1 MTTTQATPPTE
12 ALTAARAAAAE
23 HRWHDALKLF
33 SAADT
38 ANLLTAEDLDVLGD
52 AAWWTGDLTA
62 AIAAQERAYAGH
74 AAAGDHAR
82 AARTALQLASEH
94 NHRLESAVATGWV
107 SRAQRLLEGT
117 PETPVHGL
125 LERARRN
132 AALSRGDLE
141 DALEHANRVFEIG
154 ARLGDRDLVGLGMED
169 KGTVLIQL
177 GRVEEGMA
185 LLEEAMVAAIGD
197 ELSPRAAAVVY
208 CNATIAC
215 EDVADYRRAADFAEA
230 AKRWCER
237 QQISG
242 FPGMCR
248 VRRAEIIRMSG
259 AWEEA
264 ESEARRACDE
274 LRGFALAYAG
284 EGFYQIGEVRLRLG
298 DYGAAEQAFAE
309 AHEHGRDPEPG
320 LAMLRLAQ
328 GRTDAAR
335 GLLREALDE
344 PAVTPLERARL
355 LPALVRAAAAA
366 GDLQQAR
373 DAADEMIGLADRY
386 GTHALRAAAADAAG
400 QAALAEGDV
409 QAAVESFR
417 QARRIWQELQ
427 APYEAA
433 QARAWLGRALM
444 TGGRNEAAALELRSA
459 ITAFERLGAEPD
471 LKAAHAELERIDGA
485 AGAEHAAAKA
495 QRVFMFTDVVR
506 STDLIEAIGDEAWSA
521 LLRWHDETIRHL
533 VIEHHGEILDHAGDG
548 FFLAFADADQAIEA
562 ATAIRRTMRDHR
574 RDHGFAPAIRMGL
587 HAAEATKSGSS
598 YSGRG
603 VHIAARIAS
612 LAGADEI
619 LVSEEVLSAS
629 GGSVAHGPVRTE
641 HLKGIRDSVKL
652 AALAGN

>member
-1 MTTTQATPPTE
+1 MTTIQTTPPAE
-12 ALTAARAAAAE
+12 ALIQARSAAAA
-23 HRWHDALKLF
+23 HRWHDALELF
-33 SAADT
+33 SAADA
-38 ANLLTAEDLDVLGD
+38 ANLLTPGDLDQLGD
-52 AAWWTGDLTA
+52 AAWWTGDMIN

-74 AAAGDHAR
+74 IAADEPAR
-82 AARTALQLASEH
+82 AARTALQLASEYS
-94 NHRLESAVATGWV
+94 HRLEPSVSSGWV

-117 PETPVHGL
+117 PETHAHGL

-132 AALSRGDLE
+132 AALNRGDLE
-141 DALEHANRVFEIG
+141 DALVHADEVFEIG
-154 ARLGDRDLVGLGMED
+154 TRLADRDLIGLGMED
-169 KGTVLIQL
+169 RGTVLIQL

-215 EDVADYRRAADFAEA
+215 EDVADYRRAADFSEA

-237 QQISG
+237 QQIAG

-248 VRRAEIIRMSG
+248 VRRAEITRMSG
-259 AWEEA
+259 AWKEA
-264 ESEARRACDE
+264 ESEARLACDE
-274 LRGFALAYAG
+274 LRDFAVAYAG

-320 LAMLRLAQ
+320 LAMLRMAQ

-335 GLLREALDE
+335 SLLREALDE

-355 LPALVRAAAAA
+355 LPALVRAASAA

-373 DAADEMIGLADRY
+373 EAAGEMTGLAERY

-471 LKAAHAELERIDGA
+471 LKAAHAELERIEGA
-485 AGAEHAAAKA
+485 SAGERSADRAR
-495 QRVFMFTDVVR
+495 RVFMFTDVVR
-506 STDLIEAIGDEAWSA
+506 STDLIEAIGDDAWSA

-548 FFLAFADADQAIEA
+548 FFIAFADADQAIEA

-574 RDHGFAPAIRMGL
+574 RDHGFAPAIRIGL
-587 HAAEATKSGSS
+587 HAAEATRSGAS

-612 LAGADEI
+612 LAGPNEI
-619 LVSEEVLSAS
+619 LVSEDVLTTAS
-629 GGSVAHGPVRTE
+629 HPIDHGPPRTE
-641 HLKGIRDSVKL
+641 QLKGIRDPVKL
-652 AALAGN
+652 AAIT

>member
-1 MTTTQATPPTE
+1 MTTTQAIPPAE
-12 ALTAARAAAAE
+12 ALVQARTAAAQRRWQDALELFTAAE
-23 HRWHDALKLF
+23 QEG
-33 SAADT
+33 
-38 ANLLTAEDLDVLGD
+38 LTPEDLDLLGD
-52 AAWWTGDLTA
+52 AAWWTGDMTA

-74 AAAGDHAR
+74 IAADDPAR
-82 AARTALQLASEH
+82 AARTALQLATEY
-94 NHRLESAVATGWV
+94 NHRLEGAVASGWV

-117 PETPVHGL
+117 PETYAHGI

-132 AALSRGDLE
+132 AALNRGDLE
-141 DALEHANRVFEIG
+141 GALEHATHVFEIG
-154 ARLGDRDLVGLGMED
+154 TRLADRDLIGLGLED
-169 KGTVLIQL
+169 RGVVLIHL

-197 ELSPRAAAVVY
+197 ELSPRAAAIVY

-215 EDVADYRRAADFAEA
+215 EDVADYRRAADFSEA

-248 VRRAEIIRMSG
+248 VRRAEITRMSG
-259 AWEEA
+259 AWKEA
-264 ESEARRACDE
+264 ESEARLACDE
-274 LRGFALAYAG
+274 LRNFALAYAG

-328 GRTDAAR
+328 GKTDAAR
-335 GLLREALDE
+335 SLLREALDE

-366 GDLQQAR
+366 GDLDQAR
-373 DAADEMIGLADRY
+373 EAADEMTGLAERY

-417 QARRIWQELQ
+417 QARRVWQELQ

-433 QARAWLGRALM
+433 LARAWLGRALM

-471 LKAAHAELERIDGA
+471 LKAAHADLERIEGA
-485 AGAEHAAAKA
+485 SVPDLPAETA

-506 STDLIEAIGDEAWSA
+506 STDLIEAIGDDAWSA
-521 LLRWHDETIRHL
+521 LLRWHDDTIRHL
-533 VIEHHGEILDHAGDG
+533 VIEQRGEILDHAGDG
-548 FFLAFADADQAIEA
+548 FFIGFTSADQAIEA
-562 ATAIRRTMRDHR
+562 ATAIRRTMREHR
-574 RDHGFAPAIRMGL
+574 RDHGFAPAIRIGL
-587 HAAEATKSGSS
+587 HAAEATKSGAS

-612 LAGADEI
+612 LAGPNEI
-619 LVSEEVLSAS
+619 LASEGVLASADR
-629 GGSVAHGPVRTE
+629 GIAHGVIRE
-641 HLKGIRDSVKL
+641 EKLKGIRQPVSVAPL
-652 AALAGN
+652 D

>member
-1 MTTTQATPPTE
+1 MTTIQATPPTE
-12 ALTAARAAAAE
+12 ALIQARAAAAE
-23 HRWHDALKLF
+23 HRWHDALELF
-33 SAADT
+33 STADAAS
-38 ANLLTAEDLDVLGD
+38 LLTPGDLDQLGD
-52 AAWWTGDLTA
+52 AAWWTGDMTS

-74 AAAGDHAR
+74 IAASEPAR

-94 NHRLESAVATGWV
+94 GHRLESAVASGWV

-117 PETPVHGL
+117 PEAHAHGL

-132 AALSRGDLE
+132 AALNRGNLE
-141 DALEHANRVFEIG
+141 EALEHANRVFEIG
-154 ARLGDRDLVGLGMED
+154 TRLADRDLIGLGMED
-169 KGTVLIQL
+169 KGAVLVQL

-197 ELSPRAAAVVY
+197 ELSPRAAAIVY

-215 EDVADYRRAADFAEA
+215 EDVADYRRAADFSEA

-248 VRRAEIIRMSG
+248 VRRAEITRMSG

-264 ESEARRACDE
+264 ESEARLACDE
-274 LRGFALAYAG
+274 LRGFNLAYAG
-284 EGFYQIGEVRLRLG
+284 EGFYQIGEIRLRLG

-309 AHEHGRDPEPG
+309 AHELGRDPEPG

-335 GLLREALDE
+335 SLLREALGD

-355 LPALVRAAAAA
+355 LPAIVEAAAAA
-366 GDLQQAR
+366 GDVEQAR
-373 DAADEMIGLADRY
+373 DAAAEMTGLAERY

-400 QAALAEGDV
+400 RAALAGSNVD
-409 QAAVESFR
+409 AAVESFR

-433 QARAWLGRALM
+433 RARAWLGRALIA
-444 TGGRNEAAALELRSA
+444 GGRNDAAEQELRSA
-459 ITAFERLGAEPD
+459 IAAFERLGAEPD
-471 LKAAHAELERIDGA
+471 LKAAHAELERIEGASAGERA
-485 AGAEHAAAKA
+485 AGKT

-521 LLRWHDETIRHL
+521 LQRWHDDTIRHL

-548 FFLAFADADQAIEA
+548 FFIAFADADRAIEA
-562 ATAIRRTMRDHR
+562 ASAIRRTMRDHR
-574 RDHGFAPAIRMGL
+574 RDHGFAPAIRIGL
-587 HAAEATKSGSS
+587 HAAEATKSGSG

-603 VHIAARIAS
+603 VHIAARIAA
-612 LAGADEI
+612 LAEAGETLA
-619 LVSEEVLSAS
+619 SEDVLAATKR
-629 GGSVAHGPVRTE
+629 GSPHGPLRSE
-641 HLKGIRDSVKL
+641 QLKGIRAPVRL
-652 AALAGN
+652 ASID

>member
-1 MTTTQATPPTE
+1 MTITHATPPAE
-12 ALTAARAAAAE
+12 ALVQARAAAAE
-23 HRWHDALKLF
+23 HRWHDALALF
-33 SAADT
+33 STADAAS
-38 ANLLTAEDLDVLGD
+38 LLTPADLDQFGD
-52 AAWWTGDLTA
+52 AAWWTGDMAA

-74 AAAGDHAR
+74 TAAGDNAR
-82 AARTALQLASEH
+82 AARTALQLASEY

-117 PETPVHGL
+117 PEAHAHGL

-132 AALSRGDLE
+132 AALNRGDLE
-141 DALEHANRVFEIG
+141 DALEHANQVFEIG
-154 ARLGDRDLVGLGMED
+154 TRLADRDLIGLGMED
-169 KGTVLIQL
+169 KGAVLVQL

-197 ELSPRAAAVVY
+197 ELSPRAAAIVY

-215 EDVADYRRAADFAEA
+215 EDVADYRRAADFSEA

-248 VRRAEIIRMSG
+248 VRRAEITRMSG

-264 ESEARRACDE
+264 ESEARLACDE
-274 LRGFALAYAG
+274 LRGFAVAYAG
-284 EGFYQIGEVRLRLG
+284 EGFYQIGEVRLRFG

-309 AHEHGRDPEPG
+309 AHEMGRDPEPG

-328 GRTDAAR
+328 GRIDAAR
-335 GLLREALDE
+335 SLLRAALDD
-344 PAVTPLERARL
+344 PAVTPLERAHL
-355 LPALVRAAAAA
+355 LPALVKAAAAA
-366 GDLQQAR
+366 GDGEQAR
-373 DAADEMIGLADRY
+373 EAADEMNRLAERY
-386 GTHALRAAAADAAG
+386 GTHALRAAAADAVG
-400 QAALAEGDV
+400 QAALTKGEV
-409 QAAVESFR
+409 EAAVEAFR
-417 QARRIWQELQ
+417 QARRIWQDLH
-427 APYEAA
+427 APYEVA

-444 TGGRNEAAALELRSA
+444 TAGRNEAAALELRSA

-471 LKAAHAELERIDGA
+471 LKAAHAELERIERAPA
-485 AGAEHAAAKA
+485 ARALVASKA

-506 STDLIEAIGDEAWSA
+506 STNLVEAIGDDAWSA
-521 LLRWHDETIRHL
+521 LLHWHDDTIRHL

-548 FFLAFADADQAIEA
+548 FFIAFADADQAIAA

-574 RDHGFAPAIRMGL
+574 RDHGFAPGIRIGL
-587 HAAEATKSGSS
+587 HAAEATKGGGS

-619 LVSEEVLSAS
+619 LASEAVLESADREVP
-629 GGSVAHGPVRTE
+629 HGPLRTE
-641 HLKGIRDSVKL
+641 QLKGIRQPMDL
-652 AALAGN
+652 ALIS

>member
-1 MTTTQATPPTE
+1 MTTTQAIPPAQ
-12 ALTAARAAAAE
+12 ALIRARTAAAE
-23 HRWHDALKLF
+23 HRWQDALELF
-33 SAADT
+33 SVADAADK
-38 ANLLTAEDLDVLGD
+38 LTPGDLDLFGD
-52 AAWWTGDLTA
+52 AAWWTGLMTA

-74 AAAGDHAR
+74 IAAGEPAR

-94 NHRLESAVATGWV
+94 GHRLESAVASGWV

-117 PETPVHGL
+117 PETHAHGL

-132 AALSRGDLE
+132 AALSRGNLE
-141 DALEHANRVFEIG
+141 EALEHANRVFEIG
-154 ARLGDRDLVGLGMED
+154 TRLGDRDLIGLGMED
-169 KGTVLIQL
+169 KGTVLVQL

-197 ELSPRAAAVVY
+197 ELSPRAAAIVY

-215 EDVADYRRAADFAEA
+215 EDVADYRRAADFSEA

-248 VRRAEIIRMSG
+248 VRRAEITRMSG
-259 AWEEA
+259 AWKEA
-264 ESEARRACDE
+264 ESEARLACDE
-274 LRGFALAYAG
+274 LRDFAVAYAG

-335 GLLREALDE
+335 SLLREALDE

-366 GDLQQAR
+366 GDLNQAR
-373 DAADEMIGLADRY
+373 EAADEMTALADRY

-444 TGGRNEAAALELRSA
+444 TGRRNEAAALELRSA
-459 ITAFERLGAEPD
+459 ITVFERLGAEPD
-471 LKAAHAELERIDGA
+471 LKAAHTELERIEG
-485 AGAEHAAAKA
+485 GVKGEHAAATA

-506 STDLIEAIGDEAWSA
+506 STDLIEAIGDESWSA

-548 FFLAFADADQAIEA
+548 FFIAFASADQAIEA

-574 RDHGFAPAIRMGL
+574 RDHGFAPAIRIGL
-587 HAAEATKSGSS
+587 HAAEATRSGAS

-612 LAGADEI
+612 LAGPDEI
-619 LVSEEVLSAS
+619 LASEVVLTSADRKT
-629 GGSVAHGPVRTE
+629 AHGALRE
-641 HLKGIRDSVKL
+641 EQLKGIRQPVNV
-652 AALAGN
+652 ALIE

>member
-1 MTTTQATPPTE
+1 MTTIQATPPAE
-12 ALTAARAAAAE
+12 ALIQARTAAAE
-23 HRWHDALKLF
+23 HRWQNALELF
-33 SAADT
+33 SAADA
-38 ANLLTAEDLDVLGD
+38 ANLLTPGDLDQLGD
-52 AAWWTGDLTA
+52 SAWWTGDMIS
-62 AIAAQERAYAGH
+62 AISAQERAYAGH
-74 AAAGDHAR
+74 IAAGEPAR
-82 AARTALQLASEH
+82 AARTALQLASEYG
-94 NHRLESAVATGWV
+94 HRLESAVASGWV

-117 PETPVHGL
+117 PEAHAHGL

-132 AALSRGDLE
+132 AALNRGDLE
-141 DALEHANRVFEIG
+141 EALEHANRVFEIG
-154 ARLGDRDLVGLGMED
+154 TRLADRDLIGLGMED
-169 KGTVLIQL
+169 KGAVLVQL

-197 ELSPRAAAVVY
+197 ELSPRAAAIVY

-215 EDVADYRRAADFAEA
+215 EDVADFRRAADFSEA

-237 QQISG
+237 QQIAG

-248 VRRAEIIRMSG
+248 VRRAEITRMSG
-259 AWEEA
+259 AWKEA
-264 ESEARRACDE
+264 ESEARLACDE
-274 LRGFALAYAG
+274 LRDFAVAYAG
-284 EGFYQIGEVRLRLG
+284 EGFYQIGEVRFRLG

-309 AHEHGRDPEPG
+309 AHEHGRDPQPG

-335 GLLREALDE
+335 SLLREALDE

-366 GDLQQAR
+366 GDLPQAR
-373 DAADEMIGLADRY
+373 EAADEMTSLAERY

-444 TGGRNEAAALELRSA
+444 TGGRNDAAAQELHSA
-459 ITAFERLGAEPD
+459 IAAFERLGAEPD
-471 LKAAHAELERIDGA
+471 LKAAYAELERIERASTGERA
-485 AGAEHAAAKA
+485 AVKA
-495 QRVFMFTDVVR
+495 HRVFMFTDVVR

-521 LLRWHDETIRHL
+521 LRRWHDDTIRHL

-548 FFLAFADADQAIEA
+548 FFIAFANADQAIEA

-574 RDHGFAPAIRMGL
+574 RDHGFAPAIRIGL
-587 HAAEATKSGSS
+587 HAAVATKSGSS

-612 LAGADEI
+612 LAGPDEI
-619 LVSEEVLSAS
+619 LASENVLAAA
-629 GGSVAHGPVRTE
+629 GGSVAHGPLRSE
-641 HLKGIRDSVKL
+641 QLKGIRIPVNVAPL
-652 AALAGN
+652 A

>member
-1 MTTTQATPPTE
+1 MTTIQATPPAE
-12 ALTAARAAAAE
+12 ALIQARSAAAA
-23 HRWHDALKLF
+23 HRWQDALELF
-33 SAADT
+33 SAAE
-38 ANLLTAEDLDVLGD
+38 AASLLTPEDLDLFGD
-52 AAWWTGDLTA
+52 AAWWTGDMTA

-74 AAAGDHAR
+74 MAAGDHPR
-82 AARTALQLASEH
+82 AARTALQLATEY
-94 NHRLESAVATGWV
+94 NQRLESAVASGWV

-117 PETPVHGL
+117 PEAHAHGL

-132 AALSRGDLE
+132 AALHRGDLE
-141 DALEHANRVFEIG
+141 EALEHSNRVFEIG
-154 ARLGDRDLVGLGMED
+154 TRLADHDLIGLGMED
-169 KGTVLIQL
+169 KGAVLVQL

-197 ELSPRAAAVVY
+197 ELSPRAAAIVY

-215 EDVADYRRAADFAEA
+215 EDVADYRRAADFSEA

-248 VRRAEIIRMSG
+248 VRRAEITRMSG

-264 ESEARRACDE
+264 ESEARLACDE
-274 LRGFALAYAG
+274 LRDFALAYAG

-335 GLLREALDE
+335 SLLREALDD
-344 PAVTPLERARL
+344 PSVTPLERARL
-355 LPALVRAAAAA
+355 WPAMVKAAAVA
-366 GDLQQAR
+366 GDVEQAQ
-373 DAADEMIGLADRY
+373 DAAAEMTSLAERY

-400 QAALAEGDV
+400 QAALAGGNVEAG
-409 QAAVESFR
+409 VESFR
-417 QARRIWQELQ
+417 QARRIWQELH

-459 ITAFERLGAEPD
+459 IAAFERLGAEPD
-471 LKAAHAELERIDGA
+471 LKAAYTELERIEGA
-485 AGAEHAAAKA
+485 AASEQAAGTA

-506 STDLIEAIGDEAWSA
+506 STDLIEAIGDDAWSA
-521 LLRWHDETIRHL
+521 LLHWHDETIRHL
-533 VIEHHGEILDHAGDG
+533 VIEQHGEILDHAGDG
-548 FFLAFADADQAIEA
+548 FFIAFANADQAIEA
-562 ATAIRRTMRDHR
+562 AIAIRRTMRDHR
-574 RDHGFAPAIRMGL
+574 RDHGFAPAIRIGL
-587 HAAEATKSGSS
+587 HAAEATRSGAS

-612 LAGADEI
+612 IAGPDEI
-619 LVSEEVLSAS
+619 LASEGILEST
-629 GGSVAHGPVRTE
+629 GRKVAHGALRQE
-641 HLKGIRDSVKL
+641 QLKGIRQPVTVGPID
-652 AALAGN
+652 

>member
-1 MTTTQATPPTE
+1 MATIQATPPAE
-12 ALTAARAAAAE
+12 ALLQARAAAAG
-23 HRWHDALKLF
+23 HRWQHALELF
-33 SAADT
+33 SAADA
-38 ANLLTAEDLDVLGD
+38 ANLLTPEDLDLLGD
-52 AAWWTGDLTA
+52 AAWWTGDMTA

-74 AAAGDHAR
+74 TAAGDHQR
-82 AARTALQLASEH
+82 AARTALQLASEY
-94 NHRLESAVATGWV
+94 NQRLESAVASGWV

-117 PETPVHGL
+117 PEAHAHGL

-132 AALSRGDLE
+132 AALHRGDLE
-141 DALEHANRVFEIG
+141 EALEHANQVFEIG
-154 ARLGDRDLVGLGMED
+154 TRLGDRDLIGLGMED
-169 KGTVLIQL
+169 KGAVLVQL

-197 ELSPRAAAVVY
+197 ELSPRAAAIVY

-215 EDVADYRRAADFAEA
+215 EDVADYRRAADFSEA

-248 VRRAEIIRMSG
+248 VRRAEITRMSG
-259 AWEEA
+259 AWKEA
-264 ESEARRACDE
+264 ESEARLACDE
-274 LRGFALAYAG
+274 LRDFAVAYAG

-335 GLLREALDE
+335 SLLREALEE

-366 GDLQQAR
+366 GDLDQAR
-373 DAADEMIGLADRY
+373 QAADEMTSLAERY

-409 QAAVESFR
+409 EVAVEAFR
-417 QARRIWQELQ
+417 RARRIWQELQ

-433 QARAWLGRALM
+433 QARALLGRALIA
-444 TGGRNEAAALELRSA
+444 GGRNDAAALELRSA
-459 ITAFERLGAEPD
+459 IAAFERLGAEPD
-471 LKAAHAELERIDGA
+471 LKAAYAEVGRMEGA
-485 AGAEHAAAKA
+485 PAGEQVASKA

-506 STDLIEAIGDEAWSA
+506 STNLIDAIGDDAWSA
-521 LLRWHDETIRHL
+521 LRHWHDDTIRHL

-548 FFLAFADADQAIEA
+548 FFIAFADADQAIEA

-574 RDHGFAPAIRMGL
+574 RDHGFAPAIRIGL
-587 HAAEATKSGSS
+587 HAAEATKGGGG

-603 VHIAARIAS
+603 VHIAARIAA

-619 LVSEEVLSAS
+619 LASEEVLESA
-629 GGSVAHGPVRTE
+629 GREVPHGPLHTE
-641 HLKGIRDSVKL
+641 RLKGIRQPMGL
-652 AALAGN
+652 ALIS